1 MDKRIN
7 STIMINE
14 DYIALG
20 AFFLSLILALSAFI
34 YWLIN
39 ASYKINKFIFELQNS
54 IEEIKEH
61 SKRYDNV
68 VIALSKKVDCLRS
81 IMVIEYPQYF
91 KKQNDKTNN

>member
-1 MDKRIN
+1 
-7 STIMINE
+7 MINN

-20 AFFLSLILALSAFI
+20 AFLLSLVLALSAFI
-34 YWLIN
+34 YWLVN

-61 SKRYDNV
+61 SKRYDNLV
-68 VIALSKKVDCLRS
+68 AVLSKKVDHLRN
-81 IMVIEYPQYF
+81 IMAIEYPQYF